1 MDRIIQKSKWAK
13 RKKGLMIAGGIL
25 LVGLLVFGFLAK
37 THASK
42 LNVNKETLTL
52 DTVKMGLFEEFIPI
66 DGTVQPLKTVFINS
80 AEGGTVSERLKEEG
94 SSVIKGEPILKLS
107 NSDLQLEFMNKEA
120 LLLDQ
125 MNNMRNTRISLE
137 QNYLSAKQQL
147 LDAQHSYIEAKRTY
161 DRNKVLYR
169 EKTIATAD
177 FEKSEDSYNY
187 LLKKQGLLENS
198 LLKDS
203 IFKISQISQLESS
216 IKLIQQNLEMV
227 KQSLDNLT
235 IKAPVSGQITSLNAE
250 IGDNKQKGQNLG
262 EIDVQEGFKVTAN
275 VDEHYINR
283 ITKGLTA
290 IFTFDDKE
298 YKAVINKVLPQVT
311 NGQFKI
317 EMAFEGNIPSGIK
330 QGQTIQMRLS
340 LSKKEKTLMVKNG
353 SFYSKTG
360 GSWIYVLKNNEAIK
374 RNIKLGRQ
382 NPDYYEVTGG
392 LNEGDIV
399 LISSYETYGNVDELI
414 LKN

>member
-13 RKKGLMIAGGIL
+13 RKRGLITAGGIL
-25 LVGLLVFGFLAK
+25 LAGLLVFGFLAK
-37 THASK
+37 TNTSK

-94 SSVIKGEPILKLS
+94 SSVVKGEPILKLS

-147 LDAQHSYIEAKRTY
+147 LDAQHSFIEAKRTY

-198 LLKDS
+198 LMKDS

-399 LISSYETYGNVDELI
+399 LISSYENYGNVDELI